1 MSEITDS
8 LYKPFVINY
17 RHLNRQHGV
26 NMLLGN
32 VGNVVFIG
40 NCDKPQKEIS
50 KNCVVSMDCIIKLMF
65 KSRFHRQIPLHF
77 VRLWRLSGILIYN
90 WRRMEEKNMVYVQ
103 KFDF

>member
-1 MSEITDS
+1 MSEISYS

-40 NCDKPQKEIS
+40 NCEKPQKEIS

-65 KSRFHRQIPLHF
+65 KSRNSSTKPLT
-77 VRLWRLSGILIYN
+77 LC
-90 WRRMEEKNMVYVQ
+90 
-103 KFDF
+103 